1 MKKLNICL
9 GYEYPVKDPIVT
21 LHLLLDLEPL
31 AVCSQYQDVSQYSQ
45 LIITNNTDRFIK
57 LIFLE
62 QEQFITTF

>member
-9 GYEYPVKDPIVT
+9 GYEYPVKDPY
-21 LHLLLDLEPL
+21 LLLDLELL

-45 LIITNNTDRFIK
+45 LIIANNTDRFIK